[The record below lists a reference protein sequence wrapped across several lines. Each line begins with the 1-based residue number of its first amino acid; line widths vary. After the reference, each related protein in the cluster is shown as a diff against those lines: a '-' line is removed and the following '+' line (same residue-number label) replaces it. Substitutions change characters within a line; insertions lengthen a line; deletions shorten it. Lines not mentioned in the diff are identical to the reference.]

1 MWSVEGARGRGRER
15 GARQSVSCRT
25 HLEALVEE
33 AIVLRDE
40 LVELAR
46 GAELLQQHVP
56 VGLEHLV
63 RVRVGV
69 GVGVRVRSSTC
80 QLGSSTSNI
89 M

>member
-1 MWSVEGARGRGRER
+1 MWSVEGARGRGSER

-63 RVRVGV
+63 RVWVRARARDRV
-69 GVGVRVRSSTC
+69 SSTC